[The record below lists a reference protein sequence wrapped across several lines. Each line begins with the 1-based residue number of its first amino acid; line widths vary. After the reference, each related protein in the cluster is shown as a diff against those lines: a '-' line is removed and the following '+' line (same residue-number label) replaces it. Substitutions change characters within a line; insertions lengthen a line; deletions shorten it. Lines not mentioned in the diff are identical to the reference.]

1 MIFGELQKVVVFL
14 TKITEHPIANL
25 LLYQRPPQSY
35 LVSLMTSEATFFK
48 IGHFVF
54 ISYLKNARAT

>member
-25 LLYQRPPQSY
+25 LLYQRPPNPT
-35 LVSLMTSEATFFK
+35 LSL
-48 IGHFVF
+48 
-54 ISYLKNARAT
+54 L